1 MKWNSRQRKAIQQA
15 QGKNVCVIAGPG
27 AGKTSLLV
35 ERHNWLAE
43 QVGCDCIKLITFTN
57 AAKEEIKERMLSQLS
72 SNVSTFSSWC
82 LRELKYNGY
91 SVKLF
96 NMDTDEQQ
104 KFVKKIVGNRFNVTH
119 VIQLISY
126 CANKNISIDKAIQ
139 KRFKHLKGKEE
150 QLKQITEE
158 YKSKKLK
165 NGKADFDDLL
175 TDFYAALKSKCFLK
189 QVLAKTSHV
198 LVDEAQDMSVIQ
210 WNILRKLS
218 RKGIK
223 VFCVGDPAQTIYSF
237 RGASGKYLSQFTNRF
252 ADSIKIKLTKNYR
265 SSAEIVDVGNW
276 LRKNINNNYHEIEAS
291 KGSSSKP
298 KLLSESTFEESIG
311 WVCKSIVELLEQGEN
326 VNEIAVL
333 VRTNAQLESV
343 NSIMEKEKVPVPN
356 DDDAFG
362 VLLMTI
368 HGSKGKE
375 FKHVFVIDPRFGYSQ
390 LDTEYCEK
398 RVLYVAITRAKQSL
412 SIVRDCGGKALFCD
426 MKKGLYPIDELD
438 KPLIKIV

>member
-15 QGKNVCVIAGPG
+15 KGQNVCVIAGPG
-27 AGKTSLLV
+27 AGKTALLV
-35 ERHNWLAE
+35 ERHNWLAKR
-43 QVGCDCIKLITFTN
+43 VSCKNIKLITFTN
-57 AAKEEIKERMLSQLS
+57 AAKEEIKERMLPKLS
-72 SNVSTFSSWC
+72 SSVSTFSSWC
-82 LRELKYNGY
+82 LKELREDGY
-91 SVKLF
+91 AVKLF

-104 KFVKKIVGNRFNVTH
+104 KFVKKIVGDRFNVAH

-126 CANKNISIDKAIQ
+126 CANKDISIDKAIQ

-150 QLKQITEE
+150 QLKQISEE
-158 YKSKKLK
+158 YKSRKLR

-175 TDFYAALKSKCFLK
+175 TDFYTALKNKCFLK
-189 QVLAKTSHV
+189 QVLAKTSHL

-237 RGASGKYLSQFTNRF
+237 RGASGKYLSQFTRRF
-252 ADSIKIKLTKNYR
+252 TDSVKIKLTKNYR

-276 LRKNINNNYHEIEAS
+276 LRKNINDRYHEIKPKKTS
-291 KGSSSKP
+291 YSKP
-298 KLLSESTFEESIG
+298 KLLSESTFEESMG
-311 WVCKSIVELLEQGEN
+311 WVCKSIIELLAQGEG

-333 VRTNAQLESV
+333 VRTNAQLEKI
-343 NSIMEKEKVPVPN
+343 NTILGREEVPVPN

-362 VLLMTI
+362 VSLMTM

-398 RVLYVAITRAKQSL
+398 RILYVAITRAKQSL

-426 MKKGLYPIDELD
+426 MKKGLYPIDEVD
-438 KPLIKIV
+438 RPFVEVV